1 MSLKQLFVFFVL
13 AGTLSSAGVTSAA
26 ELSVNG
32 QIRTRG
38 ACSIAL
44 GNGGVIDL
52 GNLSR
57 KDFIAG
63 YQQIYRDM
71 PLLINCQH
79 PTKVG
84 IDVIDNRAGA
94 QPSGVHVYAFGL
106 GDPDIGYY
114 VISGFV
120 SDAHNADGRFVRMI
134 RRSKGRLLGERR
146 VVATSAWTPAI
157 PLRGTWRG
165 RRRSRWRSRHWG
177 AGWGSGSTS
186 GTISRSP
193 TNSRSTVLP
202 RWSCSTCNTY
212 SSRISRL
219 ASATRP
225 TQRSIPPPPPRIS
238 SPFQA

>member
-134 RRSKGRLLGERR
+134 RRSKGETTWGEK
-146 VVATSAWTPAI
+146 
-157 PLRGTWRG
+157 
-165 RRRSRWRSRHWG
+165 
-177 AGWGSGSTS
+177 GSGDVGLDPGHTVAWDVEGPQTEPVAFKTLGS
-186 GTISRSP
+186 GLGFRFYFRDDIAFTDELEIDG
-193 TNSRSTVLP
+193 
-202 RWSCSTCNTY
+202 
-212 SSRISRL
+212 
-219 ASATRP
+219 SATLEL
-225 TQRSIPPPPPRIS
+225 
-238 SPFQA
+238 FYL